1 MAEGARYC
9 FIVRWLDPTSALIW
23 KYQFFYNTADSSIEM
38 YDIKNQK
45 IFLKRV
51 SHPEI
56 RLEHLYIGGTFV
68 LYSRQLVVEDYGDD
82 FTRKELSNLQETT
95 IAVIKP
101 DAIDNVGKI
110 IDIIY
115 SNGFLV
121 KQMRMC
127 KLSSQ
132 QAAQFYKAHA
142 GKHFFGHITSHMS
155 SGPCVALELVAEDA
169 ISKWR
174 LLLGPTDSVEA
185 KVKAPSSI
193 RAEFGSDE
201 TRNACHG
208 SDSPSAAKQ
217 ESDFFFKD
225 KSLGFCA
232 KLKHCTLCLIKP
244 HAVFD
249 GNRLLSRFTKANLDA
264 GTTGFAGIII
274 DAILKRFVITAM
286 ELVTFGRPSA
296 LDFYELYN
304 GVCSDYHAMA
314 QELSVGPFI
323 AMEVCYE
330 SGDDNPVND
339 FRDFCGP
346 PDAAMCKALR
356 PSTLRAQYGI
366 NKVKNAIHCT
376 DLPEDGVTECTYVFT
391 HKFNPTQEATVYK
404 NHNLR

>member
-249 GNRLLSRFTKANLDA
+249 G
-264 GTTGFAGIII
+264 FAGIII

-304 GVCSDYHAMA
+304 GVCSDYHVSILAFDLMTSASFCMQAMA